1 VSGTDVCV
9 IIAARNA
16 AETITT
22 AIASAL
28 LEPEVAEVVVV
39 DDVSSDATEAVA
51 RAADDG
57 SGRLLVLRL
66 DVNRGPSFARNMAIR
81 HSKAPLISVL
91 DADDFFLPG
100 RFAKLVEG
108 DDWDLVADNIVFVE
122 HASVRDVLSGGIEQF
137 DADPTELELA
147 GFVAGNISRRG
158 ARRGELGFLKP
169 VMRRA
174 MLGEHGLHY
183 DEQLRLGE
191 DYALYARAL
200 AVGARFKL
208 IRSCGYCAVV
218 RPNSLSGQHRTEDL
232 KRLADAD
239 LDLLAL
245 AGLTTGQ
252 RRVLRRHERHVRD
265 KYRLRHFLDLK
276 AANGLSSAMAF
287 AFASPA
293 NLAAVARGVAF
304 DKLEPLRGGQP
315 PTTESGAASPR
326 YLMAGSAVKAG

>member
-1 VSGTDVCV
+1 M
-9 IIAARNA
+9 
-16 AETITT
+16 
-22 AIASAL
+22 

-39 DDVSSDATEAVA
+39 DDASSDATEAVA

-81 HSKAPLISVL
+81 HSRAPLISIL

-137 DADPTELELA
+137 DADPTELDLA

-174 MLGEHGLHY
+174 MLGEHGLQY

>member
-1 VSGTDVCV
+1 MSGTDVCV

>member
-1 VSGTDVCV
+1 MSGSDVCV

-39 DDVSSDATEAVA
+39 DDASTDATEAVA

-81 HSKAPLISVL
+81 HSKAPLISIL

-100 RFAKLVEG
+100 RFSKLVGG

-122 HASVRDVLSGGIEQF
+122 HASVRDVLSGSIEQF
-137 DADPTELELA
+137 DADPTELDLA
-147 GFVAGNISRRG
+147 GFVAGNISQRG

-174 MLGEHGLHY
+174 MLAEHGLHY

-191 DYALYARAL
+191 DYALYAQAL
-200 AVGARFKL
+200 ALGARFKL

-245 AGLTTGQ
+245 AGLTAGQ

-276 AANGLSSAMAF
+276 AANGLSSAMGF
-287 AFASPA
+287 AFGSAA
-293 NLAAVARGVAF
+293 NLAAVAKGVAF
-304 DKLEPLRGGQP
+304 DKLEPLRRGNP
-315 PTTESGAASPR
+315 SATESGAARPR
-326 YLMAGSAVKAG
+326 YLMAGSAAKVG

>member
-1 VSGTDVCV
+1 MSGSDVCV

-39 DDVSSDATEAVA
+39 DDASTDATEAVA

-81 HSKAPLISVL
+81 QSRAPLISIL

-100 RFAKLVEG
+100 RFAKLVG
-108 DDWDLVADNIVFVE
+108 CDGWDIVADNIIFVE
-122 HASVRDVLSGGIEQF
+122 HASVRDVLSGSVAQF
-137 DADPTELELA
+137 DADPTELDLA

-158 ARRGELGFLKP
+158 TRRGELGFLKP

-174 MLGEHGLHY
+174 MLAEHGLHY

-200 AVGARFKL
+200 ACGVRFKL

-245 AGLTTGQ
+245 PGLAAGQ

-276 AANGLSSAMAF
+276 AAKGLAGALAF
-287 AFASPA
+287 AVTSAA
-293 NLAAVARGVAF
+293 NLAAVVEGVAR
-304 DKLEPLRGGQP
+304 DKLEPLRRRRP
-315 PTTESGAASPR
+315 SAMEAGAASAR
-326 YLMAGSAVKAG
+326 YLMAGSAAKSR

>member
-28 LEPEVAEVVVV
+28 LEPEVSEVVVV
-39 DDVSSDATEAVA
+39 DDASTDATEAVA

-81 HSKAPLISVL
+81 HSSAPLISIL

-100 RFAKLVEG
+100 RFAKLVTG
-108 DDWDLVADNIVFVE
+108 NDWDLAADNIVFVE
-122 HASVRDVLSGGIEQF
+122 HASVRDVLSGSIEQF
-137 DADPTELELA
+137 AADPTELDLA
-147 GFVAGNISRRG
+147 DFVAGNISRRG

-174 MLGEHGLHY
+174 MLTEHGLHY

-200 AVGARFKL
+200 ASGARFRL

-218 RPNSLSGQHRTEDL
+218 RPNSLSGQHRTDDL

-245 AGLTTGQ
+245 QGLTTGQ

-276 AANGLSSAMAF
+276 VGGGFSHAMAF
-287 AFASPA
+287 ALTSTA
-293 NLAAVARGVAF
+293 NLAAVAKGVAF
-304 DKLEPLRGGQP
+304 DKLELLRRGNRSA
-315 PTTESGAASPR
+315 TEGRAARPR
-326 YLMAGSAVKAG
+326 YLMAGSAAKAG